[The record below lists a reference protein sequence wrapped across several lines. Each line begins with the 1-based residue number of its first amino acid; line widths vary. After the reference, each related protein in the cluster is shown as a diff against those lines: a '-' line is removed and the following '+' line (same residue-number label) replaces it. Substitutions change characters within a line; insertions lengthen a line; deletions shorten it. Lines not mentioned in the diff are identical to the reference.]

1 MAGLFASLGGLALTA
16 TSSNG
21 SPIAGNIY
29 TLQSFAAIVLGG
41 VLLAGGRGGLVGPV
55 VAAFVL
61 SEITAQLSYWEVEP
75 NWAQVIQGAV
85 VVVVVLIGGLALLL
99 RGRRQ

>member
-1 MAGLFASLGGLALTA
+1 
-16 TSSNG
+16 
-21 SPIAGNIY
+21 
-29 TLQSFAAIVLGG
+29 
-41 VLLAGGRGGLVGPV
+41 VGPV